1 MGGSGIGLEVVGSL
15 SEGILLVLCE
25 AAVMRVRLRE
35 REGTLAVDASESGGA
50 ATRCVV
56 RQLRLLHGI
65 AAVLAGEPNHP
76 FVGITL
82 TYQLSG

>member
-1 MGGSGIGLEVVGSL
+1 
-15 SEGILLVLCE
+15 
-25 AAVMRVRLRE
+25 
-35 REGTLAVDASESGGA
+35 
-50 ATRCVV
+50 VV

-65 AAVLAGEPNHP
+65 AAVLAGEPDHP